1 MKLTPTATPAQADQF
16 NFDDSQFEQHL
27 DDELLSGSDGE
38 TNESG
43 STAQSKFNGFLSPE
57 SQRKQ
62 KVMDIGH
69 RSRENKEPSRVLGLA
84 K

>member
-1 MKLTPTATPAQADQF
+1 M
-16 NFDDSQFEQHL
+16 L

-43 STAQSKFNGFLSPE
+43 STAQSKFNGFLSPD
-57 SQRKQ
+57 SHRKH
-62 KVMDIGH
+62 KKFSDIEH
-69 RSRENKEPSRVLGLA
+69 KSRESKDPSRPKMLSIA